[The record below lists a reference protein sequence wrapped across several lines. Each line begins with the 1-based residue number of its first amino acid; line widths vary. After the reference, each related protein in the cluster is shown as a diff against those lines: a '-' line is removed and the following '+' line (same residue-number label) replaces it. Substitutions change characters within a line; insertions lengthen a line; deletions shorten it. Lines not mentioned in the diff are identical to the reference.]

1 MKISKMIADYI
12 YDIKFESIPGF
23 VIEEKKKNI
32 LDILGVMTAGAS
44 GKGCHEVICEITD
57 WAGRK
62 DATIFQH
69 DCKVPAHNA
78 ALANCMM
85 ARALDFDDVFT
96 DSIIHINATNVPV
109 AFLMAEFRGN
119 VSGQKFLSAIT
130 LGADL
135 SARMGLA
142 NNVPSNISGYSFT
155 FQFGSIIAAIVAS
168 RLMGLTP
175 NQINDAIGIA
185 YSQLA
190 GNNQGYVDGAMTI
203 RLQQGLSAAAGVLG
217 ALMAEKGI
225 TGAKDIF
232 EGKFGYYNVFAGG
245 DYNRQTLIQNL
256 GHEFYGVKHTTKPYP
271 CCTHLH
277 GAIEGIDK
285 IIKENKIVPKD
296 VESIRIGINQS
307 AYNICCIPEES
318 KKRPQTVV
326 DLQFSYN
333 FVISAMLFE
342 NKLDLDSFNESY
354 LKRNDILD
362 FGQSKIE
369 TYVNANSSRD
379 NKSITD
385 TELAL
390 KTIDGNVFKEQI
402 PFPHGSKE
410 KPMTFEQCVQKFK
423 MCVEKAKK
431 HIPDRKVERII
442 EMIENFEKLENV
454 MELYGMFD

>member
-1 MKISKMIADYI
+1 MKISEIIADYI
-12 YDIKFESIPGF
+12 YTLDYEDIPDV
-23 VIEEKKKNI
+23 VIEEKKKNT
-32 LDILGVMTAGAS
+32 LDILGVMTAGTS
-44 GKGCHEVICEITD
+44 GKGCREIIDEIVD
-57 WAGRK
+57 WGGRK
-62 DATIFQH
+62 DARIFQH

-78 ALANCMM
+78 ALANCML

-109 AFLMAEFRGN
+109 AFLISEFQGK
-119 VSGQKFLSAIT
+119 VDGKQFLTAIT
-130 LGADL
+130 LGADI

-142 NNVPSNISGYSFT
+142 NNVPSNISGYSFS

-175 NQINDAIGIA
+175 DKINDAIGIA

-217 ALMAEKGI
+217 ALMAKKGI

-245 DYNRQTLIQNL
+245 DFNKQTLVNNI
-256 GHEFYGVKHTTKPYP
+256 GHDFYGVQHTTKPYP

-277 GAIEGIDK
+277 GAIEGIFK
-285 IIKENKIVPKD
+285 ILKNAEIAPKN

-307 AYNICCIPEES
+307 AYNICCIPEEI
-318 KKRPQTVV
+318 KKRPKSVV

-333 FVISAMLFE
+333 FVISAALFE
-342 NKLDLDSFNESY
+342 KKLDLDSFNESY
-354 LKRNDILD
+354 LTRNDILD

-369 TYVNANSSRD
+369 TYVNINSSRD

-385 TELAL
+385 TELEL
-390 KTIDGNVFKEQI
+390 KTINGTTYKEKI
-402 PFPHGSKE
+402 DFSYGSKE
-410 KPMTFEQCVQKFK
+410 KPMTFDQCVQKFK
-423 MCVEKAKK
+423 MCVAKAKTPLSDQK
-431 HIPDRKVERII
+431 IERII
-442 EMIENFEKLENV
+442 DMIANLE
-454 MELYGMFD
+454 ELEDVSQLYDMF